1 MSSVYVKGGTWTNV
15 EDEILKAAVSK
26 YGLNQWSRVSSL
38 LTKKTAKQ
46 AKARWNEWLN
56 PLINKSDWTREEDEK
71 LLNLVK
77 LLPNQWRSIG
87 PIMGRTATNCIE
99 RYQKLLEDELSDDN
113 EDLKF
118 SGPGIESME
127 ASGSKGGLDLNP
139 EGAPA
144 ESDDDEI
151 SDDDREM
158 LYEAKARLVNTK
170 GKRAKRKEREKMLQ
184 ETKRISLLQ
193 KRREL
198 KAAGI
203 KVSLT
208 SRNKKSSKEMDYN
221 ADIPFEQTPSVGL
234 YDIEDEEQENLQ
246 DTKDFEKNVT
256 KQGLELEKKKDE
268 ERKTNKKPEKR
279 KASSI
284 EGNEEIYDQRKKVQL
299 SMPIVQEVN
308 NYEQNDLTGV
318 FSQPEKR
325 EEDIEDRISNVMKDI
340 IQQQNR
346 KSTLLGDSTTKVAK
360 ETMNPKQLTKY
371 IRNLL
376 KSSFET
382 IPKPRNE
389 YQVMPKFDEGE
400 EEIKL
405 VKESEVKQEQERLN
419 ALELLRQVEEEKALL
434 RRSQVVQR
442 GLSIPHPLKLK
453 NIDPSGLSSL
463 DKLIV
468 EEFQKLIKS
477 DYKKYVD
484 NQLSVDEVDD
494 LDEESYDQV
503 QQEIKAILSTS
514 SKKEVSIDVKIDYSK
529 KQIQQALKE
538 ENTKITPLVNEY
550 NERYPEISPLQ
561 IETIKQ
567 LVDQLM
573 DQQSQIKL
581 YQQIAK
587 MEEIAIKNR
596 TESLNSFV
604 DFVTT
609 KEGQLTDYIRS
620 KRD

>member
-1 MSSVYVKGGTWTNV
+1 MSSVYVKGGAWTNV

-77 LLPNQWRSIG
+77 LLPNQWRSIA
-87 PIMGRTATNCIE
+87 PIIGRTATNCIE
-99 RYQKLLEDELSDDN
+99 RYQKLLEEEMSDDN

-127 ASGSKGGLDLNP
+127 ASGSKGDLNLNP

-144 ESDDDEI
+144 EPDDDEI

-208 SRNKKSSKEMDYN
+208 SRNKKGSKEIDYN

-234 YDIEDEEQENLQ
+234 YDIEGEEEENLR
-246 DTKDFEKNVT
+246 DTKDFEKNVS
-256 KQGLELEKKKDE
+256 KQGLELEKKKEE
-268 ERKTNKKPEKR
+268 ERKSNKKPEKR

-299 SMPIVQEVN
+299 SMPSVEEVN

-318 FSQPEKR
+318 FSHPEKKD
-325 EEDIEDRISNVMKDI
+325 DINDRISSVMKDI
-340 IQQQNR
+340 RQQQAR
-346 KSTLLGDSTTKVAK
+346 KSTLLGDSSTSVSK
-360 ETMNPKQLTKY
+360 EKFTPKQLNKY

-376 KSSFET
+376 KNSFET
-382 IPKPRNE
+382 LPKPKNE
-389 YQVMPKFDEGE
+389 FQVLPKFDDHE

-405 VKESEVKQEQERLN
+405 VKESDVKQEQERLS
-419 ALELLRQVEEEKALL
+419 ALELLRQVEAEKALL
-434 RRSQVVQR
+434 RRSQVIQR
-442 GLSIPHPLKLK
+442 GLTVPHPSKLR
-453 NIDPSGLSSL
+453 NIDTSALGELE
-463 DKLIV
+463 KLIV
-468 EEFQKLIKS
+468 EEFQKTIKS

-484 NQLSVDEVDD
+484 DQYPAEQVED
-494 LDEESYDQV
+494 LDEESYDKV
-503 QQEIKAILSTS
+503 QQEIKQHLNGSPTNN
-514 SKKEVSIDVKIDYSK
+514 VSINVKLDYSK
-529 KQIQQALKE
+529 KEIQQALNE
-538 ENTKITPLVNEY
+538 EKMKLTPLINEY
-550 NERYPEISPLQ
+550 NEKYPEIDASK
-561 IETIKQ
+561 IENIQQ
-567 LVDQLM
+567 LVEQLM
-573 DQQSQIKL
+573 EQLNQIRV
-581 YQQIAK
+581 YENIAE
-587 MEEIAIKNR
+587 MEELAIKNR
-596 TESLNSFV
+596 TEKLNSFV
-604 DFVTT
+604 DFVTY
-609 KEGQLTDYIRS
+609 KESQLNDHIRS
-620 KRD
+620 HRG